1 MDEFL
6 PYLTEIRDGV
16 SRLTNDLLAAER
28 ERAET
33 RAELELTRR
42 TLTRLR
48 RAMRDQEQIVRELAN
63 RVLVLEQV
71 RPTLPDQHTPPVAPP
86 PPVPRSPWWAR
97 LLGLA
102 SLCAVLVVRSPR

>member
-16 SRLTNDLLAAER
+16 SRLNNDLLMAER

-71 RPTLPDQHTPPVAPP
+71 RPTLPDQRSPPVP
-86 PPVPRSPWWAR
+86 PPVPRSPWWVR